1 MQMHR
6 SSYDDVLTDNAK
18 EARGREQ
25 QALNR
30 GIDLLREL
38 QGGNMPPARSNEA
51 LLYIRRLWTM
61 FIEDLAHPDNGLPG
75 KLRAD
80 LISIGIWII
89 KEADFIRQHK
99 TGDLESLITI
109 NTVMRDAL
117 R

>member
-1 MQMHR
+1 MKMNR
-6 SSYDDVLTDNAK
+6 SSYDDVLTDNAQ
-18 EARGREQ
+18 EARGRERL
-25 QALNR
+25 ALNR
-30 GIDLLREL
+30 GIDLLKGL
-38 QGGNMPPARSNEA
+38 QGGEAPLAQSSEA
-51 LLYIRRLWTM
+51 LLYIRRLWTL

-89 KEADFIRQHK
+89 KEADFIRQNK
-99 TGDLESLITI
+99 TGDLDSLIAI